1 MNVPQIQIRQTLPLI
16 GVNSTIPGKMNIK
29 QPERVIEVQYHPAD
43 VEITFMYPR
52 FGWMRRKCTMIWD
65 SNRTRPGFKNIP
77 RK

>member
-43 VEITFMYPR
+43 VEITFHEPEIR
-52 FGWMRRKCTMIWD
+52 VD
-65 SNRTRPGFKNIP
+65 A
-77 RK
+77 